1 MSSEDPKDNF
11 KEVIDHFKKINQLTN
26 DHPQATNDRPQ
37 SSKKIEEKDSQIPEK
52 IEKKDLEYEA
62 DRLNNVQKQSL
73 IELQKDICYWVR
85 WVVSIYLAVVGFIL
99 LVLLFGEGNLDT
111 SVIIAL
117 LTTTTINILGLPWL
131 IIRSFFPPEKK
142 SEEKKS

>member
-1 MSSEDPKDNF
+1 MSSKDPKDNF

-62 DRLNNVQKQSL
+62 GRLNIN
-73 IELQKDICYWVR
+73 LQKEICYWVR

-131 IIRSFFPPEKK
+131 IIRSLFPPEEK
-142 SEEKKS
+142 SKEKKS

>member
-1 MSSEDPKDNF
+1 MSSKDPKDNF

-131 IIRSFFPPEKK
+131 IIRSLFPPEEK
-142 SEEKKS
+142 SKEKKS